1 MARASMSA
9 IPVDVG
15 SGFEGFLQACLMDM
29 GPQCWE
35 QVPSYGK
42 ESSERG
48 GICPN
53 PPLTLRLQAGA
64 VADGDTKPGQAAM
77 PL

>member
-1 MARASMSA
+1 MSSV
-9 IPVDVG
+9 PMDVG
-15 SGFEGFLQACLMDM
+15 SGFEGFLQALDMDM

-42 ESSERG
+42 ENSERG
-48 GICPN
+48 GSVSTLLLPTGCRQV
-53 PPLTLRLQAGA
+53 PLQTETPR
-64 VADGDTKPGQAAM
+64 PGQAAM